1 MTVTPVN
8 YESQALSTR
17 YGYPSFGSGESISP
31 FANFTP
37 AKNMQP
43 VSQPQPV
50 QTPAAVQTSASAQT
64 PAGTQT
70 STTVQTPSAPAKKT
84 KDVKTDEF
92 IKKFENMPPAGVGL
106 ISGLAWFGIGI
117 GLDRLVGVIFKQMKT
132 SMKSSLIWNG
142 IFGAVMG
149 AMAFWRARKDT

>member
-8 YESQALSTR
+8 YDSQTYSKR
-17 YGYPSFGSGESISP
+17 YGYPSFGAGKSPSP
-31 FANFTP
+31 FANFAP
-37 AKNMQP
+37 ANNTQP
-43 VSQPQPV
+43 ASQPQPA

-84 KDVKTDEF
+84 KDAKTDEF

-142 IFGAVMG
+142 IFGVVMG
-149 AMAFWRARKDT
+149 AMSYWRARKED